1 MTSAVVDRRKFIK
14 AQTAFHISVASASGN
29 ALLLQIAT
37 VVETALYTYFLLSAQ
52 GPATDMGKAIRF
64 HKRLVDAIE
73 KGDSV
78 SAQSAMAAVIAED
91 LKDAS
96 ITGRNA
102 KTPD

>member
-14 AQTAFHISVASASGN
+14 AQTEFHISVASASGN

-37 VVETALYTYFLLSAQ
+37 VVETALCTYFLLSAQ
-52 GPATDMGKAIRF
+52 GPATDMGKTIRF

-91 LKDAS
+91 LKGAS